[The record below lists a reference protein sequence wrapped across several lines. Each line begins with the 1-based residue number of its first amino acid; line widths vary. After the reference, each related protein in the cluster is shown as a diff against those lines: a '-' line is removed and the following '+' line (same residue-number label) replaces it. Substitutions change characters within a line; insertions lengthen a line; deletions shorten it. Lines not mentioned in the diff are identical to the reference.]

1 MTTATDRPGM
11 DTLVHD
17 DRPTALGNVLVA
29 TDGTES
35 SDGAVRAAAMYA
47 RHSGASVTVLAV
59 TEGLPLVAADYGIL
73 IPPVDEPPARRAALL
88 ERVRNELQKLRL
100 ETEGWAIEVR
110 EGDPA
115 ATIARA
121 ARELD
126 ARMIVIGLGHH
137 ELFDRLFGGET
148 ALHTL
153 RHART
158 PVLAV
163 PAQFD
168 RPPRRAVIA
177 TDFTVASVAAARA
190 ALSLFDS
197 LNQVFLVHVS
207 PALELQPDA
216 FAAWMAVF
224 GEGINPA
231 FERVRAEIGAPD
243 SVSVETVTRTGKAS
257 REILQFAREKEAD
270 LIVTGNRGAGLVE
283 RVLVG
288 STATGIIRGAQ
299 CAVLAVPAPRT
310 DQRLA
315 WPDAGT
321 RVGFESNR
329 WAEEL
334 DAFTK
339 RNVGRLA
346 SLEVDDP
353 EIGAQAQEHGYPL
366 LGVTWDHHDERVEI
380 MVGDFEGAGRH
391 LTRGIGGVTEID
403 LLSDKAGRDWI
414 LRIAHPPGQTILTLT
429 R

>member
-11 DTLVHD
+11 GTLVHD
-17 DRPTALGNVLVA
+17 DRSTALGNVLVA

-73 IPPVDEPPARRAALL
+73 IPPIDEPPARRAALL
-88 ERVRNELQKLRL
+88 ERVRTELQKLRL
-100 ETEGWAIEVR
+100 ETGGWAIEVR

-115 ATIARA
+115 ATI
-121 ARELD
+121 
-126 ARMIVIGLGHH
+126 
-137 ELFDRLFGGET
+137 GET
-148 ALHTL
+148 ALQTL

-163 PAQFD
+163 PPQFD

-177 TDFTVASVAAARA
+177 TDFTVASVAAART

-197 LNQVFLVHVS
+197 LDQVYLVHVS

-216 FAAWMAVF
+216 VAAWMAVF
-224 GEGINPA
+224 GEGITPA
-231 FERVRAEIGAPD
+231 FERVTAEIGAPD
-243 SVSVETVTRTGKAS
+243 SVAVETVTRTGKAS

-299 CAVLAVPAPRT
+299 CAVLAVPAPRS

-321 RVGFESNR
+321 RVAFEGNR

-380 MVGDFEGAGRH
+380 MVGDFDGTGRH

-414 LRIAHPPGQTILTLT
+414 LRIAHPPGQTILTLK